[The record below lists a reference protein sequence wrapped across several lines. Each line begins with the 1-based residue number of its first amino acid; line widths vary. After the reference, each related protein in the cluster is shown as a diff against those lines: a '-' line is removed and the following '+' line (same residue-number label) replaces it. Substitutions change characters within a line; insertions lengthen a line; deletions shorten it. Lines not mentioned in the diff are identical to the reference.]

1 MKEILRKSAFF
12 EKLPDKL
19 LPQADMDHYIRLAS
33 IFEATTDL
41 VATIDAN
48 GQIIHLNRAGQK
60 LLNLSNENCKISF
73 LDIYP
78 ERLRNFVSLE
88 VLPIAIH
95 EGGWSGETVISCP
108 ENKQEIYVSQVII
121 AHKNKSGELEFFST
135 IARDI
140 TDVKT
145 AEKAL
150 MMFAKVFESTQE
162 AILITNANN
171 IVQRVNPAFTSITGY
186 TEEEVLGKNPR
197 FLQSGRHDAAFYQDL
212 WLSIDT
218 TGKWQGEIWNRRK
231 NGEVYPEWLNISTI
245 RDETGQITNHVAIF
259 SDITSVKLAEKHL
272 SYLAHHDALT
282 GLPNRMLL
290 QDRLSQALIKGHR
303 NESLVAVL
311 FIDLDKFKPIND
323 TLGHRMGD
331 LLLQAVAERLKG
343 CVREEDTVA
352 RLGGDEFTIILEDL
366 YSAEDAAKVAQKV
379 ITTVSHTFV
388 IEGHKLNIGASIG
401 ISVFPLH
408 GQDSESLLKNA
419 DQAMYKIKKSGR
431 NDYRFYT

>member
-12 EKLPDKL
+12 QRLPDL
-19 LPQADMDHYIRLAS
+19 LPPQNDQAHYIRLAS

-60 LLNLSNENCKISF
+60 MLDLTENFKIPF
-73 LDIYP
+73 INIYP
-78 ERLRNFVSLE
+78 ERLHNFVTTDI
-88 VLPIAIH
+88 LPTAIRDDV
-95 EGGWSGETVISCP
+95 WSGETVITCP
-108 ENKQEIYVSQVII
+108 KTKHEIFVSQVVI
-121 AHKNKSGELEFFST
+121 AHKNKLGQVEFFST

-140 TDVKT
+140 SDVKA
-145 AEKAL
+145 AEKVL
-150 MMFAKVFESTQE
+150 LMFAKVFESTQE
-162 AILITNANN
+162 GIIITSANN
-171 IVQRVNPAFTSITGY
+171 TVQKVNPAFTFITGY
-186 TEEEVLGKNPR
+186 SEEEVLGKNPN
-197 FLQSGRHDAAFYQDL
+197 FLQSGRHDDAFYQKL
-212 WLSIDT
+212 WQSIYT
-218 TGKWQGEIWNRRK
+218 TGRWQGEIWNRRK

-245 RDETGQITNHVAIF
+245 KDETGQITNHVAIF

-272 SYLAHHDALT
+272 SYLAHHDPLT
-282 GLPNRMLL
+282 GLPNRTLL
-290 QDRLSQALIKGHR
+290 QDRLSQALIKGNR

-352 RLGGDEFTIILEDL
+352 RLGGDEFTIVLEDL
-366 YSAEDAAKVAQKV
+366 YVAEDAAKVAQK
-379 ITTVSHTFV
+379 IISTLFQPFV

-408 GQDSESLLKNA
+408 GQDAESLIKNA
-419 DQAMYKIKKSGR
+419 DQAMYKIKESGR
-431 NDYRFYT
+431 NNYSFYA